1 MATEISR
8 KYVIPLHRETKNVPR
23 YKRAKRAVSTLKN
36 FLIRHMKSDNIKLGP
51 QLNLLI
57 WSQGMRNPP
66 HKVSVDVIKKDD
78 VVMAELEGFKYPVK
92 AAKAKDLK
100 TKIESGAAK
109 SEKEDKAEKKESAAS
124 ESKES
129 TKASKKSAE
138 KAAESKPSAADKPH
152 PKK

>member
-92 AAKAKDLK
+92 VAKAKDLK
-100 TKIESGAAK
+100 SKIEAGAAK
-109 SEKEDKAEKKESAAS
+109 ADKAEKKESAS
-124 ESKES
+124 PESKES
-129 TKASKKSAE
+129 TKTSKKSAE
-138 KAAESKPSAADKPH
+138 KAEKAESKPSAADKAH